1 MVYLNI
7 PSIQQTKAFLLAQ
20 GQLDITYSPLNGTAL
35 STKIDGYDND
45 FQRVMIGNGQ
55 QVFESA
61 KQNIRDWRMF
71 PSHWTK
77 ILPEQ
82 APIVVGET
90 VAMYARFGGLW
101 WRNSCRIIYVI
112 DESTRFGF
120 AYGTLPGHVEC
131 GEELFLVEID
141 TAGDVWYTLKAFSKP
156 RFWMA
161 RIGYPIMRLLQAKFR
176 KDSGTAMGPIIP

>member
-1 MVYLNI
+1 MVYLHI
-7 PSIQQTKAFLLAQ
+7 PSIQQTKAFLLTQA
-20 GQLDITYSPLNGTAL
+20 QLDITYTPLSGTAL
-35 STKIDGYDND
+35 PTKIDGYDND
-45 FQRVMIGNGQ
+45 YQRVKVGNG
-55 QVFESA
+55 
-61 KQNIRDWRMF
+61 RMF
-71 PSHWTK
+71 PSQWTK

-82 APIVVGET
+82 ASIVVGEI

-141 TAGDVWYTLKAFSKP
+141 TAGDVWYTIKAFSKP

-176 KDSGTAMGPIIP
+176 KDSGNAMRINH

>member
-1 MVYLNI
+1 MVYLHI
-7 PSIQQTKAFLLAQ
+7 PSIQQTKAFLLTQA
-20 GQLDITYSPLNGTAL
+20 QLDITYTPLSGTAL
-35 STKIDGYDND
+35 PTKIDGYDND
-45 FQRVMIGNGQ
+45 YQRVKVGNGQ
-55 QVFESA
+55 MDFERA

-71 PSHWTK
+71 PSQWTK

-82 APIVVGET
+82 ASIVVGEI

-141 TAGDVWYTLKAFSKP
+141 TAGDVWYTIKAFSKP

-176 KDSGTAMGPIIP
+176 KDSGNAMRINH

>member
-1 MVYLNI
+1 MVSLTI
-7 PSIQQTKAFLLAQ
+7 PPLAKTKAFLLAQ
-20 GQLDITYSPLNGTAL
+20 TQLDTTYTPPNGTAL

-45 FQRVMIGNGQ
+45 YQRIMIGNG
-55 QVFESA
+55 VHAFELA
-61 KQNIRDWRMF
+61 KQNIREWRMF

-77 ILPEQ
+77 ILPELT
-82 APIVVGET
+82 PIRVGET
-90 VAMYARFGGLW
+90 VAMYARFGGIW

-112 DESTRFGF
+112 EESTRFGF

-131 GEELFLVEID
+131 GEELFLVEMD
-141 TAGDVWYTLKAFSKP
+141 AAGDVWYTIKAFSKP

-176 KDSGTAMGPIIP
+176 KAPIN